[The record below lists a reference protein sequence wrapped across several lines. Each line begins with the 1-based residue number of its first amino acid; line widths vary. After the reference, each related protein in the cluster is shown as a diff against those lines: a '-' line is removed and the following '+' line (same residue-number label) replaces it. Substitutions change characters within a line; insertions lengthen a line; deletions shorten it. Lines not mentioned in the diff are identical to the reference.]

1 MDDRL
6 KTIRESEKKS
16 HIEMYSNQEL
26 YKTESWLKKPIKT
39 VIDII
44 PLFQNYEKLRI
55 LDLGCGV
62 GRNCISIAKQ
72 YNDIDCIIEC
82 VDILD
87 LAIEKLYMNAEE
99 HGVSPCIKAS
109 VQAIEDFHIKNSL
122 YDLIIAVSALE
133 HVDTEES
140 FIKKLK
146 EIREGICKNGIVC
159 LVINSSVI
167 EKDKRTGRDV
177 SAQFEVNFP
186 TEELYTI
193 LNTIFEDW
201 DVIKKS
207 VQRQQYDIPR
217 EFGISELQ
225 TDVVTFVAKKRI
237 HKTTL

>member
-1 MDDRL
+1 
-6 KTIRESEKKS
+6 
-16 HIEMYSNQEL
+16 
-26 YKTESWLKKPIKT
+26 
-39 VIDII
+39 
-44 PLFQNYEKLRI
+44 
-55 LDLGCGV
+55 
-62 GRNCISIAKQ
+62 
-72 YNDIDCIIEC
+72 
-82 VDILD
+82 
-87 LAIEKLYMNAEE
+87 MNAEE
-99 HGVSPCIKAS
+99 YGVSPCVKAS
-109 VQAIEDFHIKNSL
+109 VQAIEDFQIENSL
-122 YDLIIAVSALE
+122 YDLIVAVSALE

-146 EIREGICKNGIVC
+146 EIHEGIGKNGIVC

-167 EKDKRTGRDV
+167 EKNKRTGHDV

-225 TDVVTFVAKKRI
+225 TDVVTFVARKQNV
-237 HKTTL
+237 

>member
-6 KTIRESEKKS
+6 KIIRESEKKS

-26 YKTESWLKKPIKT
+26 YKAESWLKKPIKT

-44 PLFQNYEKLRI
+44 PLFQDYEKLRV
-55 LDLGCGV
+55 LDLGCGI

-72 YNDIDCIIEC
+72 YKDIDCIIEC

-87 LAIEKLYMNAEE
+87 LAIEKLYINAEE
-99 HGVSPCIKAS
+99 YGVSSNIKAT
-109 VQAIEDFHIKNSL
+109 VQAIEDFQIENDW

-133 HVDTEES
+133 HIDTEES

-146 EIREGICKNGIVC
+146 KIRDGICKNGIVC
-159 LVINSSVI
+159 LVINSNVL
-167 EKDKRTGRDV
+167 EKDKRTGEEV
-177 SAQFEVNFP
+177 PAQFEVNFP
-186 TEELYTI
+186 TKELQMM
-193 LNTIFEDW
+193 LATIFEGW
-201 DVIKKS
+201 NIIKES

-225 TDVVTFVAKKRI
+225 TDVVTFVARNKNI
-237 HKTTL
+237 